1 MLRAELNGVPLSE
14 LWSYLSTLSTS
25 PAVFKLSIASI
36 FDFPRSWHEVGQ
48 IPAMLEKTP
57 DNDPKIRQ
65 MKLRRER
72 TGIFSNIYC
81 SEKALKM

>member
-1 MLRAELNGVPLSE
+1 MHGRLCCELNGVPLSE

-36 FDFPRSWHEVGQ
+36 FEFPRSWHEAGQ
-48 IPAMLEKTP
+48 IPAMLEKTL

-65 MKLRRER
+65 MKLQRALNCL
-72 TGIFSNIYC
+72 FSY
-81 SEKALKM
+81 M